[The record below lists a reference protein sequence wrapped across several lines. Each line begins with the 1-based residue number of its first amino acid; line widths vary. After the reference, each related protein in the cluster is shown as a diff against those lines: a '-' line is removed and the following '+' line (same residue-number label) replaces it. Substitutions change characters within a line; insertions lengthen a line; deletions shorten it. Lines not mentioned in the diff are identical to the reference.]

1 MKKLIIVFAVLLF
14 AVTVTAQERDIIY
27 LKNGSVVK
35 GSIMEYIPG
44 KSVKIRTADGSIFVY
59 SETEV
64 DKIEKGTAGLKSVSE
79 NKTPGATGG
88 ASDVPALRKVVPE
101 KPEVWTF
108 GGGINYLFDF
118 YKWTLSES
126 TQGSADASAFISSKW
141 SGEVY
146 ARVQYRPA
154 KFALETGLSFS
165 YKGFKQEV
173 EDMQA
178 NYGQY
183 YLGVPVT
190 VKYYMKDTKH
200 AFYLYAALKMDFLVA
215 STYNLNG
222 ERFNNSHKL
231 YKGVMP
237 SLGFGFGW
245 RMLKY
250 GVSFPL
256 SSSVFSKD
264 LDKAMQEETSGQG
277 YNGVESKV
285 SYFTMSI
292 GFVF

>member
-1 MKKLIIVFAVLLF
+1 MKKLTIIFAVLLF
-14 AVTVTAQERDIIY
+14 AVTLMAQERDIIY
-27 LKNGSVVK
+27 LKNGSVIK
-35 GSIMEYIPG
+35 GIIVEHILG
-44 KSVKIRTADGSIFVY
+44 ESVKIKTADGSIFVY
-59 SETEV
+59 PETEV
-64 DKIEKGTAGLKSVSE
+64 GKIEKEADKPPQVSV
-79 NKTPGATGG
+79 NKTPAGIAGTQ
-88 ASDVPALRKVVPE
+88 AQQEVIPD
-101 KPEVWTF
+101 KPKVWTF
-108 GGGINYLFDF
+108 GGGVNYLFDF
-118 YKWTLSES
+118 YKWTMSES
-126 TQGSADASAFISSKW
+126 SQGSVDASAWISSKW
-141 SGEVY
+141 SGELY
-146 ARVQYRPA
+146 ARVQYRPS

-173 EDMQA
+173 EDMLA

-190 VKYYMKDTKH
+190 AKYYMKDTKH
-200 AFYLYAALKMDFLVA
+200 AFYLYATLKMDFLVA

-222 ERFNNSHKL
+222 EKFSNSNKL

-256 SSSVFSKD
+256 SSSVFSKE
-264 LDKAMQEETSGQG
+264 LDNAMQGAASGSG
-277 YNGVESKV
+277 YSGVESKV